1 MATVIMGWHH
11 TANAMDELAP
21 LPAPLPVADLASDLL
36 VREEVALRRIISRYV
51 RHATVVDDIYQEIS
65 LKVMRRIDTVRDPLA
80 LRGWLFQLARNACLD
95 WLRAQDR
102 SPTTPSDRLSDQDAA
117 GDMGRSPIERM
128 LSAERISAVH
138 KALAELPVSQREVI
152 RMRIE
157 DGLDHEA
164 IAARLGI
171 SRQAVEVRLCRGRA
185 RLKEQLENIIQGDL

>member
-1 MATVIMGWHH
+1 
-11 TANAMDELAP
+11 MDKLAP
-21 LPAPLPVADLASDLL
+21 IPAPPPVLDQAAELL
-36 VREEVALRRIISRYV
+36 VREEGALRRIISRYV

-65 LKVMRRIDTVRDPLA
+65 LKVMRRIDTVRDPLT
-80 LRGWLFQLARNACLD
+80 LRSWLFQLARNACLD
-95 WLRAQDR
+95 WLRTQSR
-102 SPTTPSDRLSDQDAA
+102 RPTTPSDRLPDQDAS
-117 GDMGRSPIERM
+117 GDLGRSPIEHM

-138 KALAELPVSQREVI
+138 KALAELPESQRKVI
-152 RMRIE
+152 LLRIE